1 MVLGVADHIWMI
13 GELVAAALE
22 PSDVP
27 PLPRSDAGNDAQAGI
42 QAVQAHRDSGRKA
55 SLIRADKMEGD
66 INLAPLRAG
75 SIPIRIRCRIAN
87 LDLRVIIFVALGKLD
102 LGGV

>member
-1 MVLGVADHIWMI
+1 LTTVRSLGIRDRPQNRANN
-13 GELVAAALE
+13 ESLA
-22 PSDVP
+22 S
-27 PLPRSDAGNDAQAGI
+27 GI
-42 QAVQAHRDSGRKA
+42 QAVQGHRDSGRKA

-75 SIPIRIRCRIAN
+75 SIPIRIRRRITN